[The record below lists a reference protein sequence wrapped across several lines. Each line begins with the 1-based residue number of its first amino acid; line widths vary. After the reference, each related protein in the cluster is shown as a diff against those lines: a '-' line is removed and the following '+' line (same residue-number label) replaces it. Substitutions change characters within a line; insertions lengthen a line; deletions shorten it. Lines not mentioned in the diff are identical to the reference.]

1 MSLRDELFWVMLE
14 DKYYGGYGAM
24 DQAIVTKIER
34 FIGEQLDCDD
44 VELSDIHKLS
54 GGAIQENWAMV
65 LRVSEQSPIDI
76 VLRCDAPSGLSTSH
90 SREEEYALLT
100 AAFDAGVTVPEPLFL
115 GQLPVF
121 GRSFFIMKRAS
132 GVAVGHKVVKDL
144 SLGGDR
150 ELLVAEIGRQ
160 MAKIHSI
167 TPDLDV
173 DSASASQSLGFL
185 TLPKGSAV
193 QASIEEFRQF
203 LDNHHTAFPALEWGI
218 RWLELNEP
226 EPLPLCLV
234 HRDFRTGNYMVD
246 ASGLTAVLDWE
257 FCTWADP
264 REDLGWFCAGCWRFG
279 RGDLEAG
286 GVGSKQALL
295 DGYNSASGLTLQ
307 EADLEF
313 WEVFAHIRWAVI
325 AIIQGERHVSGAE
338 PSLELALTA
347 HIVPELEWEI
357 LRMTGLRM
365 PELGIAELQAT
376 GESL

>member
-1 MSLRDELFWVMLE
+1 
-14 DKYYGGYGAM
+14 M

-34 FIGEQLDCDD
+34 FIGETLDCDD
-44 VELSDIHKLS
+44 VKLSDIHKLS

-65 LRVSEQSPIDI
+65 LQVKGQLPEDI

-90 SREEEYALLT
+90 SREEEYALLK

-115 GQLPVF
+115 GQLSVF
-121 GRSFFIMKRAS
+121 ERSFFIMRRAN

-167 TPDLDV
+167 TPDVSSTSGSSLSSSSESESMSESGVLD
-173 DSASASQSLGFL
+173 FL
-185 TLPKGSAV
+185 PLPAGSAV
-193 QASIEEFRQF
+193 QASIAEFRQF

-226 EPLPLCLV
+226 EPLPLSLV

-246 ASGLTAVLDWE
+246 ETGLTAVLDWE

-279 RGDLEAG
+279 RNDLEAG
-286 GVGSKQALL
+286 GIGSKQALL
-295 DGYNSASGLTLQ
+295 DGYNRASGMML
-307 EADLEF
+307 EKDDLDY

-325 AIIQGERHVSGAE
+325 AIIQGERHVSEAE

-357 LRMTGLRM
+357 LRMTGLRT
-365 PELGIAELQAT
+365 EEV
-376 GESL
+376 SV

>member
-1 MSLRDELFWVMLE
+1 
-14 DKYYGGYGAM
+14 M

-34 FIGEQLDCDD
+34 FIGEMLGCDD
-44 VELSDIHKLS
+44 VKLLDIHKLS

-65 LRVSEQSPIDI
+65 LQVKDQLPEEI

-90 SREEEYALLT
+90 SREEEYALLR

-115 GQLPVF
+115 GQLSVF
-121 GRSFFIMKRAS
+121 GRSFFIMRRAN

-167 TPDLDV
+167 TPDINSSSGSVSAPESLD
-173 DSASASQSLGFL
+173 FL
-185 TLPKGSAV
+185 PLPKGSAV
-193 QASIEEFRQF
+193 QSSITEFRQF
-203 LDNHHTAFPALEWGI
+203 LDSHHTAFPALEWGV

-246 ASGLTAVLDWE
+246 EAGLTAVLDWE

-279 RGDLEAG
+279 QNDLEAG

-295 DGYNSASGLTLQ
+295 DGYNQASGLMLQ
-307 EADLEF
+307 KTDLDY

-325 AIIQGERHVSGAE
+325 AVIQGERHVSGAE

-347 HIVPELEWEI
+347 HIVPELEWAI
-357 LRMTGLRM
+357 LRMTGLRVI
-365 PELGIAELQAT
+365 GLQT
-376 GESL
+376 GEVNL